1 VGVTEEEQALLEGIH
16 FLRQG
21 RHGEAEERFLAVIL
35 AGSGFPSL
43 GELDRFV
50 RRAAAEQR
58 PTSLLPE
65 VRAALLGL
73 GLAYARE
80 QEFRDAEDC
89 VLNAAYSSPDPA
101 LWVLAG
107 TYYLALYHAEVDTAL
122 AYLEEACRASA
133 AWYGRATGAVSRF
146 TKTRLM
152 YYPYSAIVPYIEHW
166 ERFEQQMEPK
176 PEERAVEP
184 EWVAGLFEVL
194 EEFHEAETAKFRERF
209 GD

>member
-1 VGVTEEEQALLEGIH
+1 MGVTEEDQALLEGIH
-16 FLRQG
+16 LLRQG
-21 RHGEAEERFLAVIL
+21 RHGEAEERFLGLIL

-43 GELDRFV
+43 DELDRSV

-58 PTSLLPE
+58 PMSLLPE
-65 VRAALLGL
+65 VRAALFGL

-107 TYYLALYHAEVDTAL
+107 AYYLALYNAEVDTAL
-122 AYLEEACRASA
+122 AYLEEACRASS
-133 AWYGRATGAVSRF
+133 AWYARAAEAVSRF
-146 TKTRLM
+146 MKTRLM
-152 YYPYSAIVPYIEHW
+152 YYPYSAIAPYIEHW
-166 ERFEQQMEPK
+166 KRFERQMGPK

-184 EWVAGLFEVL
+184 EWVASLFEVL
-194 EEFHEAETAKFRERF
+194 EEFHEAETAKFRELF
-209 GD
+209 GG